1 MPQRRHLLL
10 ILPIAADGAD
20 GADLAGMGAVRRHC
34 LCRLTPDV
42 LLNVGAVEPLTAIAG
57 QQTVAAAG
65 GTVSADVLAVGQRE
79 AQIQGIAVGEVI
91 AGQTLTGIGIAA
103 HRVHPAGA
111 LSIVELA
118 QTVVIRLARQ
128 GQAVLQDL
136 APQVL
141 RDGGIVHHAAP
152 ADAPQ
157 IEAHVHGAGVFV
169 LVAPLL
175 QRLDNGIGGRGILA
189 DFVGIRLLHHIQS
202 HGGGVDDDIGRAD
215 DVAGIHEAVE
225 NAIGH
230 EGGVALPVPGPD
242 GNGVLH
248 RIAHDGIREVEL
260 ILVHRAA
267 GGACDA
273 LSVHLHLDLAGVE
286 GRACVG
292 RGLHRQGEVAVAGLR
307 HAVQIGD
314 DGGGMLTDGG
324 MILIGL
330 LCDIPDGEANLL
342 HRSVPL
348 LAVEGNVVG
357 LIAHHPSGVVLA
369 VGAGEIP
376 AVHGGIAVL
385 QLHLQRLAVGVDEI
399 GVKGQRV
406 ICQLV
411 IGDLTV
417 AEVRD
422 DAGAGIV
429 GGTGLRV
436 HRAGAVVIALAG
448 IIAGLRIIAG
458 LLRLLRIVCGILR
471 LLRGIGFLLGRLLV
485 RLLRSLRFLR
495 RVLVLRILRLLRGI
509 GLLLLGGASLSLGAD
524 SLGRGL
530 GQRLR
535 LLRGKAHPGQ
545 HQQHHQGRRQHQR
558 SAPP

>member
-1 MPQRRHLLL
+1 M
-10 ILPIAADGAD
+10 
-20 GADLAGMGAVRRHC
+20 
-34 LCRLTPDV
+34 
-42 LLNVGAVEPLTAIAG
+42 
-57 QQTVAAAG
+57 
-65 GTVSADVLAVGQRE
+65 
-79 AQIQGIAVGEVI
+79 
-91 AGQTLTGIGIAA
+91 
-103 HRVHPAGA
+103 
-111 LSIVELA
+111 
-118 QTVVIRLARQ
+118 
-128 GQAVLQDL
+128 
-136 APQVL
+136 
-141 RDGGIVHHAAP
+141 
-152 ADAPQ
+152 
-157 IEAHVHGAGVFV
+157 
-169 LVAPLL
+169 
-175 QRLDNGIGGRGILA
+175 
-189 DFVGIRLLHHIQS
+189 
-202 HGGGVDDDIGRAD
+202 
-215 DVAGIHEAVE
+215 
-225 NAIGH
+225 
-230 EGGVALPVPGPD
+230 
-242 GNGVLH
+242 LH

-273 LSVHLHLDLAGVE
+273 LSVHLYLDLAGVE

-330 LCDIPDGEANLL
+330 LCYIPDGEADLL
-342 HRSVPL
+342 HRGVPL
-348 LAVEGNVVG
+348 LAVEGDMVC
-357 LIAHHPSGVVLA
+357 LIPHQLGGIVLA
-369 VGAGEIP
+369 VGAGKIP

-385 QLHLQRLAVGVDEI
+385 QLHLQRLAVGIDEI
-399 GVKGQRV
+399 GVEGQRV
-406 ICQLV
+406 VCQLI

-417 AEVRD
+417 AEIRD
-422 DAGAGIV
+422 DTGAGIV
-429 GGTGLRV
+429 RRAWLRFY
-436 HRAGAVVIALAG
+436 RAGPVVIPFAG
-448 IIAGLRIIAG
+448 MITGLRIIAG

-485 RLLRSLRFLR
+485 RLLRSLRLFR

>member
-1 MPQRRHLLL
+1 
-10 ILPIAADGAD
+10 
-20 GADLAGMGAVRRHC
+20 
-34 LCRLTPDV
+34 
-42 LLNVGAVEPLTAIAG
+42 
-57 QQTVAAAG
+57 
-65 GTVSADVLAVGQRE
+65 
-79 AQIQGIAVGEVI
+79 
-91 AGQTLTGIGIAA
+91 
-103 HRVHPAGA
+103 
-111 LSIVELA
+111 
-118 QTVVIRLARQ
+118 
-128 GQAVLQDL
+128 
-136 APQVL
+136 
-141 RDGGIVHHAAP
+141 
-152 ADAPQ
+152 
-157 IEAHVHGAGVFV
+157 
-169 LVAPLL
+169 
-175 QRLDNGIGGRGILA
+175 
-189 DFVGIRLLHHIQS
+189 
-202 HGGGVDDDIGRAD
+202 
-215 DVAGIHEAVE
+215 
-225 NAIGH
+225 
-230 EGGVALPVPGPD
+230 
-242 GNGVLH
+242 
-248 RIAHDGIREVEL
+248 
-260 ILVHRAA
+260 
-267 GGACDA
+267 
-273 LSVHLHLDLAGVE
+273 
-286 GRACVG
+286 
-292 RGLHRQGEVAVAGLR
+292 
-307 HAVQIGD
+307 
-314 DGGGMLTDGG
+314 MLTDGG

-330 LCDIPDGEANLL
+330 LCYIPDGEANLL
-342 HRSVPL
+342 HRGVPL
-348 LAVEGNVVG
+348 LAGEGNVVG
-357 LIAHHPSGVVLA
+357 LIAHPPSGVVLA

-417 AEVRD
+417 AEIRD

-448 IIAGLRIIAG
+448 MIAGLRMIAG

-485 RLLRSLRFLR
+485 RLLRSLRLFRRFFILR
-495 RVLVLRILRLLRGI
+495 VLRLLRGV